1 MSTSITHND
10 LKKGDMVELTAI
22 PMISRAPRVAEIYD
36 NGKGTTR
43 TVKILSQHGYYP
55 DIGSN
60 YIDEITHKI
69 NDDGTKTPV
78 ELSAA
83 HAKKLSHIRNI
94 MDNWG

>member
-1 MSTSITHND
+1 MYIEHND

-22 PMISRAPRVAEIYD
+22 PMLSHEPRVAEIYD
-36 NGKGTTR
+36 NLKGTTR
-43 TVKILSQHGYYP
+43 NIKILNQNGYYP

-60 YIDEITHKI
+60 YIDEIKFRL

-83 HAKKLSHIRNI
+83 HAKKMSHIRNI

>member
-1 MSTSITHND
+1 MYIEHND

-22 PMISRAPRVAEIYD
+22 PMLSHEPRVAEIYD
-36 NGKGTTR
+36 NTKGITR
-43 TVKILSQHGYYP
+43 TIKVQQTNGYYP

-60 YIDEITHKI
+60 YIDEIKFKL

>member
-60 YIDEITHKI
+60 YIDEIKFRL

-78 ELSAA
+78 KVSEA
-83 HAKKLSHIRNI
+83 HAKKLFKIRDLLN
-94 MDNWG
+94 NWG

>member
-1 MSTSITHND
+1 MYIEHND

-22 PMISRAPRVAEIYD
+22 PMLSHEPRVAEIYD
-36 NGKGTTR
+36 NLKGTTR
-43 TVKILSQHGYYP
+43 NIKILNQNGYYP

-60 YIDEITHKI
+60 YIDEIKFRL